1 VKRVA
6 QTLGVARSNL
16 VVQTAATTTRQ
27 RRGRPPEPE
36 DELLA
41 EIKAA
46 IAGQPTYG
54 YRRVHAL
61 LRRQRCEQGEAPVN
75 VKRIYRVKAHGP
87 FARTPH
93 RERRGTPA

>member
-1 VKRVA
+1 
-6 QTLGVARSNL
+6 VARSNL
-16 VVQTAATTTRQ
+16 VVQTSATTTRR
-27 RRGRPPEPE
+27 RRGQRPEPE

-61 LRRQRCEQGEAPVN
+61 LRRQRYE
-75 VKRIYRVKAHGP
+75 
-87 FARTPH
+87 
-93 RERRGTPA
+93 